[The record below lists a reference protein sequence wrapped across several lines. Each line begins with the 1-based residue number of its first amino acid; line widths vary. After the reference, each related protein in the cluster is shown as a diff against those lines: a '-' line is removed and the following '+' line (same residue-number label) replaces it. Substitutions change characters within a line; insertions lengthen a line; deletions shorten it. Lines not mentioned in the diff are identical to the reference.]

1 MAKRSAIVEMT
12 SYGIYSQWD
21 SKSKHL
27 PKIKEFTTKVPADQD
42 IEFGFIVN
50 IKKAKG
56 QVIEYC
62 IEHPGVLGKKG
73 QVLDPFTGEL
83 HIGNNDWNFYLG
95 DTIQLLD
102 PINGFD
108 SNIGKWRMTI
118 EMNGKVI
125 AEKTF
130 EIYSRDEGEFW
141 KRRGF

>member
-62 IEHPGVLGKKG
+62 IEHPGVLGKKAKCWTLL
-73 QVLDPFTGEL
+73 QVIFTLETTTG
-83 HIGNNDWNFYLG
+83 IS
-95 DTIQLLD
+95 I
-102 PINGFD
+102 
-108 SNIGKWRMTI
+108 
-118 EMNGKVI
+118 
-125 AEKTF
+125 
-130 EIYSRDEGEFW
+130 
-141 KRRGF
+141 